1 MLSVRLCPLCS
12 SSSTNELL
20 QLISSISKIIGT
32 VDDSKVA

>member
-1 MLSVRLCPLCS
+1 MLSVRLCPLC